1 MPLTRTLWVGSA
13 AVVLA
18 KVFKLVESAQTRW
31 RVITAA
37 HRVPLIRLD
46 V

>member
-1 MPLTRTLWVGSA
+1 MPLTRTLWVGSV

-18 KVFKLVESAQTRW
+18 KVFKLVESAQVRW
-31 RVITAA
+31 GAITGA
-37 HRVPLIRLD
+37 HLVPLICLD